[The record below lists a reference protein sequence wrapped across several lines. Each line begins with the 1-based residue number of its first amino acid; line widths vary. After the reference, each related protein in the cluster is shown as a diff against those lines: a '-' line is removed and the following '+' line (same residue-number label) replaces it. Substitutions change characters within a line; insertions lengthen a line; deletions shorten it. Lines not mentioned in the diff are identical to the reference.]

1 MFGLGWDHL
10 VVIFVVA
17 LVVFGPGELP
27 SVMRSLGATMK
38 AVNRYVGDF
47 RRQFDDAMRE
57 AEKELDLEET
67 RSKLQDA
74 ASSMAQDVSG
84 TAVTGERGQ
93 DARTAAS

>member
-27 SVMRSLGATMK
+27 NVMRSLGATMK
-38 AVNRYVGDF
+38 TVNRYLGDF

-74 ASSMAQDVSG
+74 ASSVQDASG
-84 TAVTGERGQ
+84 AAAAKERGQ

>member
-38 AVNRYVGDF
+38 TVNRYLGDF

-67 RSKLQDA
+67 RSKLQQAVNSVPQDA
-74 ASSMAQDVSG
+74 G
-84 TAVTGERGQ
+84 GIAVTKESSE

>member
-17 LVVFGPGELP
+17 MVVFGPGELP
-27 SVMRSLGATMK
+27 NVMRSLGATMK
-38 AVNRYVGDF
+38 TVNRYVGDF
-47 RRQFDDAMRE
+47 RKQFDDAMRE

-74 ASSMAQDVSG
+74 ATSVARDPGG
-84 TAVTGERGQ
+84 TAEKEHGQ
-93 DARTAAS
+93 DARTA